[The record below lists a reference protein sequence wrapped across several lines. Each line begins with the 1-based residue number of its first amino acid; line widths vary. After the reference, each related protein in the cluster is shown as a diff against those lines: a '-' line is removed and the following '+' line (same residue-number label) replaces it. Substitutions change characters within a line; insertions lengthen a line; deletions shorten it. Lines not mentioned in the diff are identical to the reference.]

1 MAALKRSAF
10 VLLALLTALTL
21 AGCGGGDD
29 EGGGEAA
36 APQTQETVAAGE
48 SGRMLGPNGEEST
61 PAAEVELSDED
72 VGKIKA
78 GNYTAAVVW
87 HEYGTDFPRALTRGL
102 REGLGEL
109 GIDVISVTSAEF
121 DAAKQANNIETVL
134 GREPDI
140 IFSIPI
146 DPVTSAPAFRKALDR
161 GTRLVF
167 LSNVPQGFKHGKDY
181 VGIVSSDQISTG
193 NNAAKVMG
201 EALGGEGK
209 IGVIF
214 HDANFFITKQRDNA
228 FRAALARDY
237 PEITI
242 EAEEG
247 FEDPARV
254 EQIAAAMITRNPDL
268 DAIYTTWAA
277 PAEGVLAAIREADR
291 EDDIKIVTVDLSEP
305 LAVDMA
311 RGGPTAGMAADLV
324 FEAGKVWAK
333 VAGLGL
339 VDKEAPA
346 FAVVDTIAVTNDNLL
361 DAWQESYGAPAP
373 KAVQEAMGG

>member
-1 MAALKRSAF
+1 MATVKRSTF
-10 VLLALLTALTL
+10 VLVALLAGLML

-29 EGGGEAA
+29 EGSGEAA
-36 APQTQETVAAGE
+36 TQTQETVAAGQ

-61 PAAEVELSDED
+61 PAADVELTDED
-72 VGKIKA
+72 IDKIKE

-102 REGLGEL
+102 REGLKEL
-109 GIDVISVTSAEF
+109 NIDLISVTSAEF
-121 DAAKQANNIETVL
+121 DAAKQANNVESVL
-134 GREPDI
+134 GRHPDV

-146 DPVTSAPAFRKALDR
+146 DPVTSAPAFRKALGE
-161 GTRLVF
+161 GTKLVF
-167 LSNVPQGFKHGKDY
+167 LSNVPKGFKHGKDY

-201 EALGGEGK
+201 EALDGKGK

-214 HDANFFITKQRDNA
+214 HDADFFITNQRDNA
-228 FRAALARDY
+228 FRAALERDY
-237 PEITI
+237 PDIEIA
-242 EAEEG
+242 AESG

-254 EQIAAAMITRNPDL
+254 ESIASAMITRNPDL
-268 DAIYTTWAA
+268 DGIYTTWAA
-277 PAEGVLAAIREADR
+277 PAEGALAAIREAGR
-291 EDDIKIVTVDLSEP
+291 DDIKLVTVDLSGP

-311 RGGPTAGMAADLV
+311 NDGPTAGMASDKV

-339 VDKEAPA
+339 LGKQGPA
-346 FAVVDTIAVTNDNLL
+346 FAVVDTIAVTKDNLL
-361 DAWQESYGAPAP
+361 DAWEESYGAPAP
-373 KAVQEAMGG
+373 KAVKEAMGE